1 MIILEDILKI
11 EGAQLQGPKLSKKQF
26 KYVCIDSRKA
36 NKDEI
41 FIALKGEKHDAHNFL
56 PEVLKG
62 ETKLYMV
69 HKEWYETNKHQY
81 LKHNFITVPDTTLAL
96 GRLAHYHKRRLKTKT
111 IAIGGSNGKT
121 TTKEL
126 IAAVLSKKFNVLFT
140 AGNLNN
146 HIGVPLT
153 LLRLNEKHSFCV
165 LEVGCNH
172 FNEIKYLC
180 EIAEPDYGIITNIGK
195 EHLEFFKTKAGVAK
209 AEFEMIDAM
218 QKLKKKTVF
227 FANYTDEYI
236 KKRSLKLASK
246 EYISYGL
253 DIKSDFEGT
262 FLGYEKN
269 FTPRIAV
276 TNKKKRNEFLINT
289 FGKHSVYNGLA
300 AVAVGVTLGVSLKDI
315 QNALAKFVSG
325 SSKRMEVLN
334 KNGLIVIN
342 DCYNSNPDSV
352 ILGLQTLQEYQTN
365 AQKHVVFGDMLELG
379 KVSTKEHEGIGRQIN
394 KLKLK
399 YVYAYGPEAK
409 HTISVVKGAIYAK
422 HYESHADLISDLKM
436 NLKIGDVVYVKGSR
450 GMKMEIV
457 TEALIT

>member
-11 EGAQLQGPKLSKKQF
+11 EGAQLQGAKLLKRQF

-69 HKEWYETNKHQY
+69 HKDWYLANKQNY
-81 LKHNFITVPDTTLAL
+81 PKHSFLTVPDTTIAL
-96 GRLAHYHKRRLKTKT
+96 GRLAHYHKKRLKTKT

-209 AEFEMIDAM
+209 AEFEMIDVM
-218 QKLKKKTVF
+218 QKLKKKTIF

-236 KKRSLKLASK
+236 KKKSLKLPTNDHV
-246 EYISYGL
+246 SYGL
-253 DIKSDFEGT
+253 GIKSDFEAR
-262 FLGYEKN
+262 FMGYEKN

-276 TNKKKRNEFLINT
+276 LNKKKSTEYNINT

-300 AVAVGVTLGVSLKDI
+300 AVAVGVTLGVPSKAIQSALLK
-315 QNALAKFVSG
+315 FTSG
-325 SSKRMEVLN
+325 SGKRMEVLN

-352 ILGLQTLQEYQTN
+352 ILGLQTLSEYQTTR
-365 AQKHVVFGDMLELG
+365 QKHVVFGDMLELG
-379 KVSTKEHEGIGRQIN
+379 KVSAKEHEGIGKQIT

-399 YVYAYGPEAK
+399 NIYAFGAESK
-409 HTISVVKGAIYAK
+409 HTIQSIKGALHAK
-422 HYESHADLISDLKM
+422 HYETHATLISDLKM
-436 NLKIGDVVYVKGSR
+436 NLKKGDVVYVKGSR
-450 GMKMEIV
+450 GMKMETV
-457 TEALIT
+457 TEALIA